1 MNANDESPPPL
12 QDARML
18 ALPDREPPNTVAA
31 RDINGR
37 RKEERVESLSD
48 KWRRWRR
55 SLKARFPYVR
65 RREFE
70 IMSRM
75 PARLIDDIVLRS
87 CASDAVA
94 LVALKAPDAT
104 LTEEICLFVSHAAR
118 PALKRHTALHLEQ
131 LLDAGIPVVLILN
144 TALDSADIQ
153 IDPALLARLRGVYV
167 RGNRGYDFAAWSHA
181 WKTMQ
186 RLPGCT
192 RLYLVNDSV
201 IGPLDTG
208 HFRQM
213 IARIRNSAAD
223 VIGLTEAP
231 EPTLHLQSYFLVIQG
246 RALRSQLFTHF
257 FDGILPRRRP
267 HLRSPLHLGHH
278 ARWLHRQRHHAPLGR
293 ADRRRLSVHQ
303 DPDRGRGSRESTHA
317 GTRSGVPAPRG
328 LSRPSEPPPTATP
341 HERPRTLLPAE
352 HRPPDR
358 QMDALLRGL

>member
-257 FDGILPRRRP
+257 FDATLCLPTKEWVVTFYEIRLTEYFRDAGLTCEALFTSATTPGGYTVNDTMHRWAGLIADGYPYIKTRIVAEEAANPRMQALVPEYLRR
-267 HLRSPLHLGHH
+267 G
-278 ARWLHRQRHHAPLGR
+278 
-293 ADRRRLSVHQ
+293 D
-303 DPDRGRGSRESTHA
+303 
-317 GTRSGVPAPRG
+317 
-328 LSRPSEPPPTATP
+328 
-341 HERPRTLLPAE
+341 
-352 HRPPDR
+352 
-358 QMDALLRGL
+358 